1 MKHHRFPLP
10 LIPYHSSKIDLSLNC
25 NAYLNPHKT
34 LHMSLK
40 SMLLPLCMAA
50 TLFSGAQAPSSKP
63 ANFQLKYEKFVL
75 SNGLKVIL
83 HEDHSDPIVAVSTVV
98 HVGSNREKPGKTG
111 FAHFFEHMSFNH
123 SENTPR
129 GANRKL
135 IPEWGGNRNGGT
147 WSDGTVY
154 YEVIPKDAFEK
165 ILWIDSDRLGFM
177 INTVTK
183 DALAKE
189 IQVVKNEKRQNYDNV
204 AYGSTSEVI
213 LGNLYPK
220 NHPYNW
226 PVIGSLPDLQAATLE
241 DVKEFYDQ
249 YYGAANATLVIAGD
263 IDIAKTKERV
273 QYWFGEIR
281 RGPAVQPMKPQ
292 PAKLAATNT
301 FYFEDNFARLPEYT
315 RVYPTI
321 ENYHADA
328 YALDILS
335 ELLSGS
341 KTSPLYKVIVE
352 NKKLAPNA
360 SASQQSKEI
369 AGEFYIRVRGNADTK
384 LDDVSKAVDEALHR
398 FETEGF
404 NDKELIRIKARLETQ
419 LYSSIES
426 ILSKAQRLGRDNEYK
441 GDPGFITKEAQ
452 LMQAV
457 TRADVMRVYNQYI
470 KGKHYI
476 ATAFVP
482 KGKKDLAISGAQ
494 EAKVWMEPIVQGVQD
509 EEVAPGAEAQF
520 VKTKT
525 KNDRSEPAFG
535 EMPLFKMPA
544 IWKGTLSNGMK
555 LYGIQSNE
563 IPLVTFEVV
572 IKGGHWADP
581 IEKSGVSSLLASLMM
596 QGTAT
601 KTPAQLEE
609 AIDLL
614 GASINV
620 FGGNEEI
627 RIRATCLEKNF
638 EPTLALMQEI
648 LLQPRWDKG
657 EYERLYKALQTS
669 IKGREANATQIAA
682 INFNKLIYGD
692 KHILGYPA
700 NGTKE
705 TIAAI
710 TLDDL
715 KAYYNTY
722 FSPSIAVFN
731 LAGAVPQARATKA
744 LAGLQ
749 QLWKAKPVSLPT
761 YILPEQNKN
770 GTVYFID
777 IPDAKQSVLYV
788 GKLGVSA
795 IDPALTEISYANEVL
810 GSGSSGRLTQ
820 VLRIG
825 KGYTY
830 GAGSGQGRS
839 AEKAPFLASTS
850 VRANATLA
858 SLQIIQEMLR
868 DYSKTFSQNEVDIT
882 KNKVLKGSTLT
893 YESLGA
899 KLAMLNE
906 ISKYDRS
913 LKYIEEDQQ
922 KLVKMN
928 LADYQRVINSHFKE
942 DDMIYLVVGDKAT
955 QLEEVKKL
963 GKSKIVQL
971 DIYGNPV
978 TF

>member
-1 MKHHRFPLP
+1 
-10 LIPYHSSKIDLSLNC
+10 
-25 NAYLNPHKT
+25 
-34 LHMSLK
+34 
-40 SMLLPLCMAA
+40 
-50 TLFSGAQAPSSKP
+50 
-63 ANFQLKYEKFVL
+63 
-75 SNGLKVIL
+75 
-83 HEDHSDPIVAVSTVV
+83 
-98 HVGSNREKPGKTG
+98 
-111 FAHFFEHMSFNH
+111 MSFNH
-123 SENTPR
+123 SENTPV

-165 ILWIDSDRLGFM
+165 ILWIDSDRLGYM

-183 DALAKE
+183 EALAKE

-204 AYGSTSEVI
+204 PYGNTNEVI
-213 LGNLYPK
+213 LSNLYPK

-226 PVIGSLPDLQAATLE
+226 TVIGSLPDLQAATLE
-241 DVKEFYDQ
+241 DVKEFYDK

-273 QYWFGEIR
+273 KLWFGEIR
-281 RGPAVQPMKPQ
+281 RGPAVQPLKPQ
-292 PAKLAATNT
+292 AVNLTASKSL
-301 FYFEDNFARLPEYT
+301 YFEDNFAKLPEFT
-315 RVYPTI
+315 MVFPTV
-321 ENYHADA
+321 EQYHPDS
-328 YALDILS
+328 YALDILAQ
-335 ELLSGS
+335 LLSGS

-352 NKKLAPNA
+352 QKKLAPSA
-360 SASQQSKEI
+360 SAFNSSKEL
-369 AGEFYIRVRGNADTK
+369 AGEFYLRSRGNADTK
-384 LDDVSKAVDEALHR
+384 LDDIRRAMEEALTL
-398 FETEGF
+398 FETKGF
-404 NDKELIRIKARLETQ
+404 TDKELTRIKAGLETE
-419 LYSSIES
+419 LYTSIES

-457 TRADVMRVYNQYI
+457 NRADIMRVYNKYI
-470 KGKHYI
+470 KGKNHI
-476 ATAFVP
+476 ATSFVP
-482 KGKKDLAISGAQ
+482 KGKKDLAVPGA
-494 EAKVWMEPIVQGVQD
+494 ELATVWIEPIVAGVQNED
-509 EEVAPGAEAQF
+509 VAPGAEAKF
-520 VKTKT
+520 EKTKT
-525 KNDRSEPAFG
+525 KHNRSEPPFG

-544 IWKGTLSNGMK
+544 IWKGTLANSMK
-555 LYGIQSNE
+555 VYGIQSNE
-563 IPLVTFEVV
+563 TPLVNFEVV

-581 IEKSGVSSLLASLMM
+581 IQKSGVSSLLASLMM

-620 FGGNEEI
+620 FTGNEEM

-638 EPTLALMQEI
+638 EPTLALVEEI

-657 EYERLYKALQTS
+657 EYDRLYKALQTS

-692 KHILGYPA
+692 QHILGYPA
-700 NGTKE
+700 SGTKE
-705 TIAAI
+705 TVASI

-722 FSPSIAVFN
+722 FSPSVAVIHV
-731 LAGAVPQARATKA
+731 AGALTKERATGA
-744 LAGLQ
+744 LATLSKK
-749 QLWKAKPVSLPT
+749 WMSKPVSLPS
-761 YILPEQNKN
+761 YSIPEQGKG

-777 IPDAKQSVLYV
+777 VPEAKQSVLYV

-795 IDPALTEISYANEVL
+795 KDPAVTDIIYANEVL

-820 VLRIG
+820 VLGIG

-830 GAGSGQGRS
+830 GAGSQQGRS
-839 AEKAPFLASTS
+839 LERAPFLASTS

-858 SLQIIQEMLR
+858 SLQIIQDMLKN
-868 DYSKTFSQNEVDIT
+868 YSSTFTITEADIT

-899 KLAMLNE
+899 KLAMLND
-906 ISKYDRS
+906 ISKYDRT
-913 LKYIEEDQQ
+913 LRYIEEDQ
-922 KLVKMN
+922 KRLVNMKPE
-928 LADYQRVINSHFKE
+928 DYQKVINTHLKE
-942 DDMIYLVVGDKAT
+942 EDMIYLVVGDKAT

-963 GKSKIVQL
+963 GKAKIVQL

-978 TF
+978 SF